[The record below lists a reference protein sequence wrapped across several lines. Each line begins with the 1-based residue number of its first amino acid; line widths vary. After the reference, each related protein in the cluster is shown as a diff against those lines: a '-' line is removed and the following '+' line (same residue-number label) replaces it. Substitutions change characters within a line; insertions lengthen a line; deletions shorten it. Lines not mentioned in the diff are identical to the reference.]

1 MYDINMGGWLCTGGA
16 AVRLSVRISRGGRRR
31 HRWTGGLMGIGQE
44 WFDKVLAGSVIRSR
58 SARSVRARIRRP
70 LVEPVLMIGDIWGVV
85 D

>member
-1 MYDINMGGWLCTGGA
+1 
-16 AVRLSVRISRGGRRR
+16 
-31 HRWTGGLMGIGQE
+31 MGIGQE